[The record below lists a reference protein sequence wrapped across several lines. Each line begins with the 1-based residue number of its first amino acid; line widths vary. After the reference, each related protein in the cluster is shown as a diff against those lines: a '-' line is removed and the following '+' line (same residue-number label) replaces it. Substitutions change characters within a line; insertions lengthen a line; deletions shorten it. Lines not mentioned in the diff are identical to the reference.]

1 MIRNF
6 FILLLCAFSC
16 AQVKP
21 LTGGEKDTIP
31 PNIIKSIPERFSTNT
46 NSDYFFFEF
55 DELIDASS
63 LREKLIISPFYNGSF
78 EVKTKKNTII
88 TTCNDSIMI
97 DHNICNV
104 PLSWNDR
111 LRP

>member
-6 FILLLCAFSC
+6 FILLLCAFGC

-46 NSDYFFFEF
+46 NNVLFLLAF
-55 DELIDASS
+55 LC
-63 LREKLIISPFYNGSF
+63 
-78 EVKTKKNTII
+78 II
-88 TTCNDSIMI
+88 TTIQMTSSHLCVLQKRRCLWIS
-97 DHNICNV
+97 
-104 PLSWNDR
+104 
-111 LRP
+111 

>member
-6 FILLLCAFSC
+6 FILLLCAFGC

-55 DELIDASS
+55 DELIDAST
-63 LREKLIISPFYNGSF
+63 LREKLIISPFYDGSF
-78 EVKTKKNTII
+78 EVKTKKKHNHDIFRLII
-88 TTCNDSIMI
+88 
-97 DHNICNV
+97 
-104 PLSWNDR
+104 
-111 LRP
+111 